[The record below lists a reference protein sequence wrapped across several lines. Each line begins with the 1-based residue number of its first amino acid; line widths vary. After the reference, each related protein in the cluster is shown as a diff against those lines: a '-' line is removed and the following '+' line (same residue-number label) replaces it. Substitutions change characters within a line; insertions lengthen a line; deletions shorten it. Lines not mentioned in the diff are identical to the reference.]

1 MGRRIL
7 FSIWLTVGGIFT
19 VAQSQQELFV
29 DQLQSAEAF
38 KAAVLHGAVSSKA
51 NLFAAVAADKSLK
64 IFDLGTLAEKTTVA
78 NFPTQINTLSFSA
91 SGQSLAAGGAD
102 GLLYLL
108 NSANGTT
115 TKSLLV
121 HSLSVNGVVMQ
132 DESWIFSSGADKLVA
147 ITEAVSSSSLGS
159 LNDLKDEGS
168 AIAVEPGA
176 KEFAVGLSTGQVQR
190 YSIGK
195 LTLIG
200 SMTDAQSR
208 VTALSYSPDG
218 KYIAAGATD
227 GSTYVWNVQSGT
239 LIFSYTQKG
248 IVTSVAF
255 DPKTRWIVSAALD
268 GSLKFYDLAAR
279 AGVKT
284 MSEPNGPLTF
294 AAFANDEVLLTSTNK
309 GTVSRWKVLAEPPD
323 TMPPGIVFEQADME
337 SGGLV
342 KAFADEYEFRGLVYD
357 NVGLKDVTLNGK
369 PVVLSSTAGD
379 DASKIPPGMKAARRF
394 SAVLKLDSIG
404 LIPYE
409 IVVADKYKHTTSRR
423 GEIQRLSK
431 DQAVEVI
438 SPVNNTET
446 EMITVP
452 IKFQPWFD
460 VASYSISRN
469 LVDIVS
475 GQVPGFK
482 VAGDTIDDEVP
493 LVLGYN
499 QIELSITAKNGDR
512 YSKIIGISRR
522 SASLTGIQPI
532 VSTGKRDRSS
542 GPQKWAVVVGVSE
555 YSSPNIPGLKY
566 ADKDAQA
573 LAEFLRRPEGGG
585 YDNNHLRVLLNS
597 DATLPNIKD
606 ALINFLGQAID
617 MDLVLIYFAGHG
629 APEPARPQNMYLLT
643 YDSDPAQLGT
653 TAFPMWDIQTVLA
666 RHINAKRVVVFS
678 DACHSG
684 NISVN
689 FTTRGLGVTEQNL
702 INQYLTD
709 LSKTKEG
716 VIVFTASA
724 AGEVSQ
730 EYPEFNHG
738 VFTYY
743 LLEGLEGKAD
753 YNNDYTVTINELMQ
767 YVEEQVKRKTRG
779 AQNPTRS
786 QTDYDKDMTISLV
799 PH

>member
-7 FSIWLTVGGIFT
+7 FSIWLTVGGVVA

-29 DQLQSAEAF
+29 EQLQSSEAF
-38 KAAVLHGAVSSKA
+38 KTAVLHGAVSSKA
-51 NLFAAVAADKSLK
+51 NLLGVVSADKSLK
-64 IFDLGTLAEKTTVA
+64 ILDLSTFSEKVSVA
-78 NFPTQINTLSFSA
+78 NLPTQINALCFSA
-91 SGQSLAAGGAD
+91 SGQSLALGGAD

-115 TKSLLV
+115 SKSLLV
-121 HSLSVNGVVMQ
+121 HSLSVNALVLQ
-132 DESWIFSSGADKLVA
+132 DESWIFSAGADKLVA
-147 ITEAVSSSSLGS
+147 ITEAVSGSSLGS
-159 LNDLKDEGS
+159 LDDLKDEGS
-168 AIAVEPGA
+168 AIAVEAGA
-176 KEFAVGLSTGQVQR
+176 KEFAIGLSTGQVQR

-195 LTLIG
+195 LTLIN
-200 SMTDAQSR
+200 SMTNAQSR
-208 VTALSYSPDG
+208 ITALSYSPDG
-218 KYIAAGATD
+218 KYIAAGTTD
-227 GSTYVWNVQSGT
+227 GTAYVWNVQTGA
-239 LIFSYTQKG
+239 LVLNYLQKG
-248 IVTSVAF
+248 TISSIAF
-255 DPKTRWIVSAALD
+255 DPKARWMVSTALD
-268 GSLKFYDLAAR
+268 GSLKFYDLEKR

-284 MSEPNGPLTF
+284 MSEPDGFATF
-294 AAFANDEVLLTSTNK
+294 AAFANDEVLLTGSNK
-309 GTVSRWKVLAEPPD
+309 GIVRRWKVLAEPPD
-323 TMPPGIVFEQADME
+323 TTNPGIVFEQPE
-337 SGGLV
+337 TSGTGLL
-342 KAFADEYEFRGLVYD
+342 KAFANEYEFRGIVYD
-357 NVGLKDVTLNGK
+357 NIGLKGVTLNGTS
-369 PVVLSSTAGD
+369 VNLTAISND
-379 DASKIPPGMKAARRF
+379 DASKIPQGVKAAKRF
-394 SAVLKLDSIG
+394 SATLKLDSIG
-404 LIPYE
+404 VFPYE
-409 IVVADKYKHTTSRR
+409 IVVADKYKHTITRT
-423 GEIQRLSK
+423 GEIQRISK
-431 DQAVEVI
+431 DDAVDVI
-438 SPVNNTET
+438 SPVNNMET

-452 IKFQPWFD
+452 IKFQTWFD

-469 LVDIVS
+469 LVDIVT
-475 GQVPGFK
+475 GQVPGFA
-482 VAGDTIDDEVP
+482 VAGDTIVDEVP

-499 QIELSITAKNGDR
+499 QINLSITGKHGDE
-512 YSKIIGISRR
+512 YSKVIGVSRR
-522 SASLTGIQPI
+522 SASLTGSQPI

-555 YSSPNIPGLKY
+555 YASPNIPGLKY

-573 LAEFLRRPEGGG
+573 LADFLRRPEGGG

-597 DATLPNIKD
+597 DATLSNIKD

-629 APEPARPQNMYLLT
+629 APEPARAQNMYLLT
-643 YDSDPAQLGT
+643 YDSDPTQLGT

-716 VIVFTASA
+716 VVVFTASA

-743 LLEGLEGKAD
+743 MLEGLEGKAD

-786 QTDYDKDMTISLV
+786 QTEYDKDMTISLV

>member
-7 FSIWLTVGGIFT
+7 FSIWLTVGGIVS

-29 DQLQSAEAF
+29 EQLQSSEAC
-38 KAAVLHGAVSSKA
+38 KGAVLHGAVSLKA
-51 NLFAAVAADKSLK
+51 NLIAVVSADKTLK
-64 IFDLGTLAEKTTVA
+64 ILDLSTLSEKISVP
-78 NFPTQINTLSFSA
+78 NFPTQINALSFSA
-91 SGQSLAAGGAD
+91 SGQSLALGGAD
-102 GLLYLL
+102 GLLYLV

-115 TKSLLV
+115 SKSLLV
-121 HSLSVNGVVMQ
+121 HSLSVNGLVMQ
-132 DESWIFSSGADKLVA
+132 DEGWIFSSGADKLVA
-147 ITEAVSSSSLGS
+147 ITESVSGSSLGS

-176 KEFAVGLSTGQVQR
+176 NEFAIGLATGQVQR
-190 YSIGK
+190 YSTGK
-195 LTLIG
+195 LTLIN
-200 SMTDAQSR
+200 SLTDAQSR
-208 VTALSYSPDG
+208 ITALSYSPDG
-218 KYIAAGATD
+218 KYLAAGTTD
-227 GSTYVWNVQSGT
+227 GTTYVWNVQTGALVVNSM
-239 LIFSYTQKG
+239 QKG
-248 IVTSVAF
+248 MISSITF
-255 DPKTRWIVSAALD
+255 DPKTRWIVSASLD
-268 GSLKFYDLAAR
+268 GSLKFSDLATR
-279 AGVKT
+279 SGVKT
-284 MSEPNGPLTF
+284 MTEPNGPATF
-294 AAFANDEVLLTSTNK
+294 AAFANDQVLLTGTNK
-309 GTVSRWKVLAEPPD
+309 GILNRWKVLAEPPD
-323 TMPPGIVFEQADME
+323 TTPPGIVFEQPETAA
-337 SGGLV
+337 GGLL
-342 KAFADEYEFRGLVYD
+342 KAFGDEYEFQGIVYD
-357 NVGLKDVTLNGK
+357 NIGLKGVTLNGK
-369 PVVLSSTAGD
+369 SVALSPITKD
-379 DASKIPPGMKAARRF
+379 DASKIPQGMKAAKRF
-394 SAVLKLDSIG
+394 RAALRLDSIG
-404 LIPYE
+404 VFPYE
-409 IVVADKYKHTTSRR
+409 IVVADNYKHAINRT
-423 GEIQRLSK
+423 GEVQRISK
-431 DQAVEVI
+431 DQAVDVI
-438 SPVNNTET
+438 SPVNNLET
-446 EMITVP
+446 EMISVP
-452 IKFQPWFD
+452 IRFQTWFD
-460 VASYSISRN
+460 VSSYSISRN

-482 VAGDTIDDEVP
+482 VAGDTILDEIP

-499 QIELSITAKNGDR
+499 QIQLSITAKSGEQ
-512 YSKIIGISRR
+512 YSKIIGVSRR
-522 SASLTGIQPI
+522 SASLTGSQPI
-532 VSTGKRDRSS
+532 ASTGKRDRSA
-542 GPQKWAVVVGVSE
+542 GPQKWAVIVGVSE

-585 YDNNHLRVLLNS
+585 YDSDHLRVLLNS
-597 DATLPNIKD
+597 DATLPNIKN

-643 YDSDPAQLGT
+643 YDSDPTQLGT

-666 RHINAKRVVVFS
+666 RHINAKRVIVFS

-716 VIVFTASA
+716 VVVFTASA

-786 QTDYDKDMTISLV
+786 QTEYDKDMTISLV